1 MRYIVWTMLAA
12 AAFVDGGCTSLQLR
26 YSTVNQA
33 GTLTEIYESQVLN
46 NLAMFVENP
55 YALPHFAAAN
65 SGTLSIT
72 DFGQL
77 NSPSLNQ
84 FRQTVGLEGSR
95 QAAEGWTLDPV
106 RDPRRLT
113 LMRCAYQ
120 RALGVAPDHCPDCC
134 ELEKEWHLKPDLLIL
149 AYDRKTN
156 QAVPDPDTGRPVVA
170 LAPDGQPV
178 FDKDGKL
185 TPSGEAAVDEDGF
198 LHIPQYDCYAPCA
211 ITCGW
216 FCHGSLKDV
225 PPTCRDAVGRFH
237 KTYVWVLP
245 EHRDELTRLTLTILD
260 YAVSDRPTAQTKQIV
275 RYLDALGN
283 PATVSDYAQQVTL
296 TVPAD
301 STTDVARSIPDLD
314 AEIKQLEIDRNNLDS
329 FLKIVGQAQEVAR
342 RLNATTDASEKKA
355 LSAEKDRLE
364 ARVLAIRKTLTLPD
378 DDTQL
383 KERLT
388 NDISR
393 IGLLKRARAAVQR
406 NLRHAPLKAAAPP
419 TVLNTRQQLEIL
431 APVSPSSP
439 RP

>member
-1 MRYIVWTMLAA
+1 MRYIVWTILTAGV
-12 AAFVDGGCTSLQLR
+12 FVAGGCTSVQLR

-33 GTLTEIYESQVLN
+33 ATLTEIYESQVLN
-46 NLAMFVENP
+46 NLAMFAENP
-55 YALPHFAAAN
+55 YALPHFAVAN

-84 FRQTVGLEGSR
+84 FRETIGFEGSR
-95 QAAEGWTLDPV
+95 QAAQGWTLDPV
-106 RDPRRLT
+106 RDPRRLS

-120 RALGVAPDHCPDCC
+120 HALGVAPDRCPDCC
-134 ELEKEWHLKPDLLIL
+134 ELEKEWHLKPDLLVL

-156 QAVPDPDTGRPVVA
+156 QAVPDPDTGRPVA
-170 LAPDGQPV
+170 ILAPDGQPV

-185 TPSGEAAVDEDGF
+185 TPSGEVAVDEDGF
-198 LHIPQYDCYAPCA
+198 LHVPQYDCYGPCA

-216 FCHGSLKDV
+216 LCHGSLKDV
-225 PPTCRDAVGRFH
+225 PPSCRNGVGRFH
-237 KTYVWVLP
+237 GTYVWVLP

-260 YAVSDRPTAQTKQIV
+260 YAESDRPTAQTKQVV

-283 PATVSDYAQQVTL
+283 PATVSDYSQQVTL

-329 FLKIVGQAQEVAR
+329 FLKIAAQPQEIAR
-342 RLNATTDASEKKA
+342 RLDATTDASQKKA
-355 LSAEKDRLE
+355 LSTEKERLE
-364 ARVLAIRKTLTLPD
+364 ARVLALRKALTLPD
-378 DDTQL
+378 DDAQL

-388 NDISR
+388 NDINR
-393 IGLLKRARAAVQR
+393 IALLKRARSAVQR
-406 NLRHAPLKAAAPP
+406 NLRHATVKAAAP
-419 TVLNTRQQLEIL
+419 TVLNTRQLLDIL